1 MKICIYGAGAIG
13 GYVGAMLSRAG
24 ADVSLIARGPHLA
37 AIRENG
43 LRLKSAEDDFT
54 VHPRATDD
62 PSELGPQDYVLLTL
76 KAHGVRAVADAMQPL
91 LGADTAVVTA
101 QNGMPWWYFH
111 GLEGKYAG
119 QRLVSADPGNEL
131 WDKIGPERV
140 IGSVVWQ
147 AAEVP
152 EPGVVQLGYGERL
165 SLGEP
170 DGSKSDRI
178 QALSSALVNAG
189 VKAPIRPNIRN
200 EIWVKL
206 WGNLS
211 FNPVSALTGATL
223 VDMAQD
229 AGVGSVIHTMMTEA
243 KAVGEALDVRFPMT
257 VEKRIASAEK
267 VGAHKTSM
275 LQDLEGGRTMEIE
288 PIIGTVSELG
298 RITGIP
304 TPTIDTVYHLT
315 VLRAKQAGCYTA

>member
-91 LGADTAVVTA
+91 LGPDTAVVTA

-257 VEKRIASAEK
+257 VEKRITSAEK

-304 TPTIDTVYHLT
+304 TPIIDTVYHLT

>member
-37 AIRENG
+37 AIREKG

-91 LGADTAVVTA
+91 LGPDTAVVTA

-119 QRLVSADPGNEL
+119 QRLESADPGNEL

-178 QALSSALVNAG
+178 QALSSALINAG

-223 VDMAQD
+223 VDMARD

-298 RITGIP
+298 RITGVA